1 MSVSVSVDN
10 PRKLTRESL
19 ILVGGG
25 ALSGLVATGLNLIA
39 GDTVFALTALAFGGV
54 VGLLANLSDPKAGTP
69 MLRLV
74 LSILGGGLLAA
85 LAFVHW
91 ALAAAVG
98 GALLGLA
105 FSLEDG
111 DDALEKSFL
120 AGLYGLALIG
130 GLFVTR
136 TLGPMFDVDFASQL
150 FTGATWGVFLA
161 FAGGLKQ
168 LQWSRDEVLSELKD
182 AYADLEGAE
191 RETIHSGRVLY
202 EQILKELERTREAA
216 TRDRAVEIATETS
229 RALIALTRRSQELRI
244 GALRTSQ
251 RQLGSRIVE
260 LDERIQNTQD
270 PTVQRELEA
279 TLDELVEQVKVRKR
293 FDVAR
298 ARLEAR
304 QQRCFTALERLHVSL
319 VQSASGADD
328 GAVRESI
335 ENLERL
341 SEEIRWR
348 NLSVDQL
355 VEGADEAMGDEF
367 DSRVII
373 AELRDEVVSEA
384 TEDEAS
390 AEETSGDATFD
401 DETMLGDA
409 PETRT
414 VLDSGA
420 SSNEGGGA
428 DVDPPGT
435 DGSVDAREAQA
446 HAHSDSR

>member
-39 GDTVFALTALAFGGV
+39 GESVFALTALAFGGV

-74 LSILGGGLLAA
+74 LAILGGGALAA
-85 LAFVHW
+85 LALVHW
-91 ALAAAVG
+91 GLGALVG
-98 GALLGLA
+98 GVLLGMA

-111 DDALEKSFL
+111 DNALEKGFF
-120 AGLYGLALIG
+120 AGMYGLALVG

-136 TLGPMFDVDFASQL
+136 VLGPMFDIDFASQL

-161 FAGGLKQ
+161 FAGGLKR
-168 LQWSRDEVLSELKD
+168 LDWARDELMSKFKD
-182 AYADLEGAE
+182 AYADLDGSE
-191 RETIHSGRVLY
+191 RETIHSGKVLY
-202 EQILKELERTREAA
+202 EQILKELDRTREAS
-216 TRDRAVEIATETS
+216 TRDRAAEIATETS
-229 RALIALTRRSQELRI
+229 QALIALTRRAQELRI
-244 GALRTSQ
+244 GAQRTSQ
-251 RQLGSRIVE
+251 RQLGNRIVE
-260 LDERIQNTQD
+260 LDERIENTQD
-270 PTVQRELEA
+270 PTVKRELEA

-293 FDVAR
+293 FEVAR

-319 VQSASGADD
+319 VQSAGADD

-335 ENLERL
+335 ESLERL
-341 SEEIRWR
+341 SDELRWR

-355 VEGADEAMGDEF
+355 VDGADEDMSEEF

-373 AELRDEVVSEA
+373 EELRGEIESEA
-384 TEDEAS
+384 TDDEYVATVQGDDAED
-390 AEETSGDATFD
+390 AEES
-401 DETMLGDA
+401 
-409 PETRT
+409 ETRT

-420 SSNEGGGA
+420 ASDEGDDA
-428 DVDPPGT
+428 DPAPPGT
-435 DGSVDAREAQA
+435 DGSVSAREAQA

>member
-1 MSVSVSVDN
+1 MSVSASVDN

-39 GDTVFALTALAFGGV
+39 GETVFVLTALAFGGV

-74 LSILGGGLLAA
+74 LSILGGGAMAA
-85 LAFVHW
+85 LGFVHW
-91 ALAAAVG
+91 ALGAAVG
-98 GALLGLA
+98 GVLLGLA

-111 DDALEKSFL
+111 ENAMERAVF
-120 AGLYGLALIG
+120 AGIYGLALIG

-136 TLGPMFDVDFASQL
+136 VLGPMFEIDFASQL

-161 FAGGLKQ
+161 FAGGLKRV
-168 LQWSRDEVLSELKD
+168 QWARDELMSEFKD
-182 AYADLEGAE
+182 AYAEMEGPE
-191 RETIHSGRVLY
+191 RETIRSGKVLY
-202 EQILKELERTREAA
+202 EQIVKELERTREAS

-229 RALIALTRRSQELRI
+229 RALIALTRRSRELRI

-260 LDERIQNTQD
+260 LDERIKNSQD
-270 PTVQRELEA
+270 PTVRRELEA

-293 FDVAR
+293 FEVAR

-335 ENLERL
+335 ESLERL
-341 SEEIRWR
+341 SDEIRWR

-355 VEGADEAMGDEF
+355 VDGADEEMGEEF
-367 DSRVII
+367 DARVII
-373 AELRDEVVSEA
+373 EEFREEAAPDRETPVTTDEDVQ
-384 TEDEAS
+384 EDE
-390 AEETSGDATFD
+390 
-401 DETMLGDA
+401 
-409 PETRT
+409 PETQT
-414 VLDSGA
+414 VLDSGVA
-420 SSNEGGGA
+420 SDGD
-428 DVDPPGT
+428 DVDEEPPGT
-435 DGSVDAREAQA
+435 DGSDVSHQAQA
-446 HAHSDSR
+446 SAPSESR